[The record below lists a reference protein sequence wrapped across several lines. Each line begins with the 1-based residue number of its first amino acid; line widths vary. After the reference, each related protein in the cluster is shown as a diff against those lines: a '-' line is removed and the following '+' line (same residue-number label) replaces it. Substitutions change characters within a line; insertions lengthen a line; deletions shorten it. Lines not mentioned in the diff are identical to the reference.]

1 MPRYGRDDTSMPQ
14 GWLCGMSPEGEVAE
28 KDLYTLPAMPV
39 IYVMTP
45 DNTVLLKDA
54 SLPELFGLIE
64 SL

>member
-1 MPRYGRDDTSMPQ
+1 
-14 GWLCGMSPEGEVAE
+14 MSPEGEVAE

-39 IYVMTP
+39 IYVMAP